1 MAIKCGYKTLG
12 GTPKTCESDDH
23 VVFASGVSQL
33 TTLNPVEKR
42 PSRDEEP
49 CYCCGA
55 PGSVLTSDMTWTDP

>member
-33 TTLNPVEKR
+33 TTLNPSRKGRPVMRSRAIAVEL
-42 PSRDEEP
+42 PDL
-49 CYCCGA
+49 C
-55 PGSVLTSDMTWTDP
+55 